1 METFKYFAFALLFFC
16 CLSLDAQQKNIEL
29 LSPNGKIKVSVD
41 LKDRINYSVSNDGN
55 LLFNQDLQLQ
65 LRNETLGKKPKL
77 SAQSRTT
84 VNEDVKPA
92 VPFKF
97 STVKNHYNALTL
109 RFSGNWSVEFRAFDD
124 GVAYRI
130 VTAKKG
136 EIEVMHEDVN
146 LSFPDDYLLH
156 LQYAGKTRGF
166 AAVYEELYSHISS
179 KEWNAADSMMA
190 VLPLLID
197 TRKGDKILFSET
209 DINDYPNLFFKGKGK
224 DNGISS
230 ALPPS
235 PLKMEVDTVGNI
247 WITERADYIAKTVG
261 NRTFP
266 WRWFI
271 IGNDRLLLESPMA
284 ARLAPPCALQ
294 DVSWIKPGQAF
305 WDYINRST
313 DYGPLVTY
321 RQGINTPTFKRYID
335 FAGKNNIP
343 YLLIDAAWAK
353 DHSAAPELEVV
364 PDLDLPEIIRYG
376 KSKNVA
382 IVLWMF
388 YHPIQRDLLDDSY
401 NLFEYYSKMG
411 VAGFKVDF
419 MDRSDQWI
427 VNFYEQAARE
437 AAKYRM
443 ILEFHGSYKP
453 TGLEYKYPNILSYEG
468 VRGLEYG
475 GGTTPEN
482 SIYLPFIRNVVGPM
496 SFTPG
501 SMLNTQPEH
510 LRTGWGYNWATIG
523 TRVHQMAYFI
533 MFESGL
539 QMIADSPRR
548 FEENPDCSDFIFS
561 VPVVWDETRALAA
574 EVGQYAIV
582 AKRRDNRWWIGGIT
596 NNAERRREIDLT
608 LDFLPE
614 GKTFDMLVFEDGP
627 NANGQAMDYNIR
639 SIKVKKDDRINV
651 RLARNGGFAARIE

>member
-1 METFKYFAFALLFFC
+1 MKRFQYIAFLLMSFC
-16 CLSLDAQQKNIEL
+16 CLSLAAQQKNIDL
-29 LSPNGKIKVSVD
+29 LSPSGKIKVSVN
-41 LKDRINYSVSNDGN
+41 LKDRLNYSVSAENK
-55 LLFNQDLQLQ
+55 LLFSQDLQLK
-65 LRNETLGKKPKL
+65 LRNETLGKSPKL
-77 SAQSRTT
+77 SSQRKGS
-84 VNEDVKPA
+84 VNDVIKPV

-97 STVKNHYNALTL
+97 SSVKNHYNALVL
-109 RFSGNWSVEFRAFDD
+109 SFSGNWSVEFRAFDD
-124 GVAYRI
+124 GVAYRFI
-130 VTAKKG
+130 TSKKG
-136 EIEVMHEDVN
+136 EIEVMHEDAN
-146 LSFPDDYLLH
+146 LSFPDNYLLH

-166 AAVYEELYSHISS
+166 AAVYEENYSKISS
-179 KEWNAADSMMA
+179 NEWLAADSMMA

-197 TRKGDKILFSET
+197 SRKGDKILFSES
-209 DINDYPNLFFKGKGK
+209 DINDYPNLFLKGRGNQ
-224 DNGISS
+224 NGVSS
-230 ALPPS
+230 ALPPA

-247 WITERADYIAKTVG
+247 WITQRADYIAKTSG
-261 NRTFP
+261 KRSFP

-271 IGNDRLLLESPMA
+271 IGDDRLLLESPMA
-284 ARLAPPCALQ
+284 ARLAPECALQ

-343 YLLIDAAWAK
+343 YVLIDAAWAK
-353 DHSAAPELEVV
+353 DHSAAPSLEVV
-364 PDLDLPEIIRYG
+364 DDLDLPEVIRYG
-376 KSKNVA
+376 KSKNVG

-437 AAKYRM
+437 AAKYHM

-453 TGLEYKYPNILSYEG
+453 VGLEYKYPNILSYEG

-475 GGTTPEN
+475 SGTTPEN

-510 LRTGWGYNWATIG
+510 LRTGWGYNWASIG
-523 TRVHQMAYFI
+523 TRAHHMAYFI

-539 QMIADSPRR
+539 QMISDSPRR
-548 FEENPDCSDFIFS
+548 FEENQDCSDFIFS
-561 VPVVWDETRALAA
+561 VPVVWDETRGLAA
-574 EVGQYAIV
+574 EVGQYAFV
-582 AKRRDNRWWIGGIT
+582 AKRKANRWWIGGIT
-596 NNAERRREIDLT
+596 NNAERRREFDLA

-614 GKTFDMLVFEDGP
+614 GKTFDMLIFEDGT
-627 NANGQAMDYNIR
+627 NANGQAMDYDIR
-639 SIKVKKDDRINV
+639 SIKVKKGDKVHV
-651 RLARNGGFAARIE
+651 RLVRNGGFAARIE